1 MTPKVAGRVVVK
13 ILAVLTLVWYCQSF
27 GMAKTRLRNAPTRDE
42 RKARTREE
50 LIGAAERL
58 FTRDGFHA
66 TSVDAVADEAGY
78 TKGAVYSNF
87 DSKEGLFLALYERR
101 VDRAVAETKRRLAD
115 GDPAAG
121 LAELAA
127 EAVIRRDHDDGWLA
141 VFFEFWA
148 HALRHP
154 DLRERFRVQHAR
166 VLDVLADA
174 TARGFAE
181 RGGEPPEEPLKLA
194 TAWNAMA
201 LGLLLERLTQPEVVD
216 EGLTERMMHVAFR
229 DGS

>member
-1 MTPKVAGRVVVK
+1 MTSTG
-13 ILAVLTLVWYCQSF
+13 T
-27 GMAKTRLRNAPTRDE
+27 RNAPTREE

-50 LIGAAERL
+50 LIDAAERL
-58 FTRDGFHA
+58 FLRDGFHA
-66 TSVDAVADEAGY
+66 TSVDAVADAAGY

-87 DSKEGLFLALYERR
+87 DSKEGLFLGLYERR
-101 VDRAVAETKRRLAD
+101 VDRAVAETERRLGD

-121 LAELAA
+121 IAQLAA
-127 EAVIRRDHDDGWLA
+127 EAVVRRGEDDGWLG

-154 DLRERFRVQHAR
+154 ELLERFRAQHVR

-174 TARGFAE
+174 TARGLAR
-181 RGGEPPEEPLKLA
+181 RGVEPHEEPRKVA

-201 LGLLLERLTQPEVVD
+201 LGLLLERLTQPDVVD
-216 EGLTERMMHVAFR
+216 EGLTERMMSIAFR
-229 DGS
+229 DWA

>member
-1 MTPKVAGRVVVK
+1 
-13 ILAVLTLVWYCQSF
+13 
-27 GMAKTRLRNAPTRDE
+27 MAKTSPRNAPTRDE

-50 LIGAAERL
+50 LIEAAERL
-58 FTRDGFHA
+58 FVRDGFHA
-66 TSVDAVADEAGY
+66 TSVDAVADAAGY

-101 VDRAVAETKRRLAD
+101 VDRAVAEMQRRLGD

-121 LAELAA
+121 IAELAA
-127 EAVIRRDHDDGWLA
+127 EAVVRRGDDDGWLA

-148 HALRHP
+148 HALRHAE
-154 DLRERFRVQHAR
+154 LRERFRAQHVR

-174 TARGFAE
+174 TARGFAQ
-181 RGGEPPEEPLKLA
+181 RGIEPREDPLKLA

-201 LGLLLERLTQPEVVD
+201 LGLLLERLTQPDVVD
-216 EGLTERMMHVAFR
+216 EGLTERMMRIAFR
-229 DGS
+229 DGG

>member
-1 MTPKVAGRVVVK
+1 MT
-13 ILAVLTLVWYCQSF
+13 
-27 GMAKTRLRNAPTRDE
+27 TRAARRKAPTRDE

-50 LIGAAERL
+50 LIDAAERL

-87 DSKEGLFLALYERR
+87 DSKEGLFLALYEGR
-101 VDRAVAETKRRLAD
+101 VDRAVAEMEQRLAD
-115 GDPAAG
+115 GDPVAG
-121 LAELAA
+121 ITEMAS
-127 EAVIRRDHDDGWLA
+127 EAVLRRGQEDGWLA

-148 HALRHP
+148 HALRRP
-154 DLRERFRVQHAR
+154 ELRERFRAQHGR

-174 TARGFAE
+174 SARGFAL
-181 RGGEPPEEPLKLA
+181 RGVEPREDPRKLA

-201 LGLLLERLTQPEVVD
+201 LGLLLERLTQPDVVD
-216 EGLTERMMHVAFR
+216 AGLTERMMRTA
-229 DGS
+229 

>member
-1 MTPKVAGRVVVK
+1 
-13 ILAVLTLVWYCQSF
+13 
-27 GMAKTRLRNAPTRDE
+27 MAKTSPRNAPTRDE

-50 LIGAAERL
+50 LIEAAERL
-58 FTRDGFHA
+58 FVRDGFHA
-66 TSVDAVADEAGY
+66 TSVDAVADAAGY

-101 VDRAVAETKRRLAD
+101 VDRAVAEMQRWLGD

-121 LAELAA
+121 IAELAA
-127 EAVIRRDHDDGWLA
+127 EAVVRRGDDDGWLA

-148 HALRHP
+148 HALRHAE
-154 DLRERFRVQHAR
+154 LRERFRAQHVR

-174 TARGFAE
+174 TARGFAQ
-181 RGGEPPEEPLKLA
+181 RGIEPREDPLKLA

-201 LGLLLERLTQPEVVD
+201 LGLLLERLTQPDVVD
-216 EGLTERMMHVAFR
+216 EGLTERMMRIAFR
-229 DGS
+229 DGG

>member
-1 MTPKVAGRVVVK
+1 
-13 ILAVLTLVWYCQSF
+13 
-27 GMAKTRLRNAPTRDE
+27 MATTRTRNALTRDE

-101 VDRAVAETKRRLAD
+101 VDAAVAEMERRLAD

-121 LAELAA
+121 IAELAA
-127 EAVIRRDHDDGWLA
+127 EAMIRRGADDGWLA

-148 HALRHP
+148 HALR
-154 DLRERFRVQHAR
+154 DTELRERFRAQHAR

-174 TARGFAE
+174 MARALAQ
-181 RGGEPPEEPLKLA
+181 RGSEPTEEPRKLA
-194 TAWNAMA
+194 TAWHAMS
-201 LGLLLERLTQPEVVD
+201 LGLLLERLTQPDVVD
-216 EGLTERMMHVAFR
+216 EGLTERMMALAFR
-229 DGS
+229 SGS